1 MKFQTHI
8 NAALICM
15 GLILAGIVQAAVPQK
30 INYQGVLKDDNGVK
44 VDGTVDIDLNLLP
57 LGGGAAVFS
66 ESHTGV
72 SVVGGLFSLKIG
84 AVNDLSA
91 VSFDAAYELELT
103 VGGELM
109 SPNVPLCSAPY
120 ALGVAGGAQGPQG
133 KVGPAGADG
142 AQGDAGPVG
151 SEFWDGSGN
160 DIHSTNS
167 GNVGIGGQSQ
177 TIHSAAVNISLGGNA
192 TISGDRA
199 PSTGAVLDI
208 AQNVYFNT
216 NAAWTKMS
224 NDESSRYQQ
233 AGGVHS
239 FYTAPSGT
247 GAAAESLIMS
257 LQPGAG
263 AFVDVLP
270 IAQVT
275 ARAGTVEAH
284 LVADDTT
291 GFSNLNFTYSMS
303 MHQTGYGTPRLRIE
317 NGGNVG
323 IGILSPTHKLDVDGD
338 INCAG
343 QYLINGTPLDLGGGG
358 GAWEDNGTNV
368 WRTGGKVGIGTDSPA
383 ARLHV
388 KDSTTAIRIETEGSW
403 AYTEYVDSGATKY
416 SMGYRAAG
424 GEHFWLGTTDIM
436 TGAKFLM
443 RSDGDVYLGGS
454 IVGSGTGNGILVK
467 NNGEVQFYSPN
478 SGFINGSLHVGTPL
492 VTAVTVGGS
501 VSAAGF
507 ITTSDERCKENIQTV
522 SSALE
527 KVTQL
532 RGVNFNWRED
542 VAAEFEDMNADELQ
556 LGLVAQ
562 EVEEVVPEVVF
573 TSIGG
578 YKGVSYQSLTGLLVE
593 AIKEQR
599 QEYQSQIDA
608 LRTEVE
614 GLKAA
619 N

>member
-15 GLILAGIVQAAVPQK
+15 GIVLAGIVQADVPHK

-44 VDGTVDIDLNLLP
+44 IDGTVDISLRLLP
-57 LGGGAAVFS
+57 LGGGAEVFT

-84 AVNDLSA
+84 GVEDLSE
-91 VSFDAAYELELT
+91 VVFDAAYELELT

-109 SPNVPLCSAPY
+109 VPNVPLCSAPY

-142 AQGDAGPVG
+142 TAGAAGAQGPQGKQGDAGPVG
-151 SEFWDGSGN
+151 SEFWDASGD
-160 DIHSTNS
+160 DIHNTNS
-167 GNVGIGGQSQ
+167 GNVGIGTTNAAQKLTVQGNIRLLDEGGSRKLEIE
-177 TIHSAAVNISLGGNA
+177 TVFGDGMKIEASRAVN
-192 TISGDRA
+192 TILQL
-199 PSTGAVLDI
+199 STGAGGGMYI
-208 AQNVYFNT
+208 SGKGNT
-216 NAAWTKMS
+216 
-224 NDESSRYQQ
+224 
-233 AGGVHS
+233 V
-239 FYTAPSGT
+239 
-247 GAAAESLIMS
+247 
-257 LQPGAG
+257 
-263 AFVDVLP
+263 
-270 IAQVT
+270 
-275 ARAGTVEAH
+275 
-284 LVADDTT
+284 
-291 GFSNLNFTYSMS
+291 
-303 MHQTGYGTPRLRIE
+303 
-317 NGGNVG
+317 GGNYFG
-323 IGILSPTHKLDVDGD
+323 IETSGPTERLDVDGGGRFRQLPAD
-338 INCAG
+338 DS
-343 QYLINGTPLDLGGGG
+343 LDSVVVVDSTGVLHTRGAASLSGGGG

-368 WRTGGKVGIGTDSPA
+368 WRTGGKVGIGTDSPG

-388 KDSTTAIRIETEGSW
+388 KDETTAIRIETEGSW
-403 AYTEYVDSGATKY
+403 GYTEYVDSGAIKY

-424 GEHFWLGTTDIM
+424 GEHFWLGTTDLM
-436 TGAKFLM
+436 TGTKLLM
-443 RSDGDVYLGGS
+443 KSDGDLLLGGS
-454 IVGSGTGNGILVK
+454 ITGGAVGGGIVVR
-467 NNGEVQFYSPN
+467 NNGHVEFGTPN
-478 SGFINGSLHVGTPL
+478 SGFQDGSLHVGTAL

-501 VSAAGF
+501 VSATAF
-507 ITTSDERCKENIQTV
+507 HTTSDERCKENIQTV

-542 VAAEFEDMNADELQ
+542 VAAKFKDMDPDELQ
-556 LGLVAQ
+556 LGLIAQ
-562 EVEEVVPEVVF
+562 EVEEVVPEVVH
-573 TSIGG
+573 TSSVGG
-578 YKGVSYQSLTGLLVE
+578 YKSVSYQSLTGLLVE